1 MEFEEILA
9 EVGDYG
15 VFQKRLVIWFL
26 LPCTVP
32 LAWFSLNQIFLMSV
46 PDHWCHVPEVTET
59 NLSFQQ
65 QQMLIRPMENQHG
78 LQIPSSC
85 QMHDLNYSSAILNLL
100 KNSKSNITFEIETI
114 LSNVSIQACRNGWV
128 YDRTLY
134 SSTASTRWDLVC
146 DNNHLPSLIF
156 TLALAGGAVATPI
169 YGTMSDRIGRKLT
182 FFICVMITFVSGVI
196 SLVLPNFTAFALFRF
211 INGSLLPTIFQVPY
225 IMLVEIVG
233 KEKRTRLMGIACI
246 GWTLGLCSLP
256 LFAFLFRNWRTFG
269 LITTC
274 FCIPYFFYWRFL
286 PESTRWLVSVGRYE
300 EAVVILTEMAKTN
313 GRPLPIDLVKRLTA
327 AEEAMKKEKI
337 VETTHDIT
345 DFFCYRTLRKRFLIV
360 TVSWAANSM
369 VYYGLQINATNLYG
383 NEFLNFFLF
392 GLVELPSYFLC
403 WYLMERIGRRW
414 TNVSLM
420 LLGAL
425 SILIPTIL
433 LSELALGT
441 TIGTLVGKFG
451 CSAAFMVVYQQSAE
465 LYPTPIRALG
475 MGASATV
482 ACIATI
488 CTPYIIYLGT
498 YEKHIPYF
506 IIGGICLIA
515 SFAASFLPETLNAK
529 LPQTIED
536 GEKFGN
542 NQKYFS
548 CFGWNSPVTQR
559 YACGLTLRET
569 GF

>member
-1 MEFEEILA
+1 MRHSEPA
-9 EVGDYG
+9 
-15 VFQKRLVIWFL
+15 LVCSQHSGSL
-26 LPCTVP
+26 TKLPVQVLTSKLQPDCTVSRCQNNSLAGHLSQGVLRADDSLPKSIDDVWTHRRIVP
-32 LAWFSLNQIFLMSV
+32 LSLGLAILQHLN
-46 PDHWCHVPEVTET
+46 
-59 NLSFQQ
+59 
-65 QQMLIRPMENQHG
+65 RPSH
-78 LQIPSSC
+78 LVLC
-85 QMHDLNYSSAILNLL
+85 QMTPDYFG
-100 KNSKSNITFEIETI
+100 TQDE
-114 LSNVSIQACRNGWV
+114 
-128 YDRTLY
+128 
-134 SSTASTRWDLVC
+134 WDLVC

-156 TLALAGGAVATPI
+156 TLALAGAVATPI

-548 CFGWNSPVTQR
+548 CFGSQIPEDDDTEEKRKLILVVRWNCCRQCNVI
-559 YACGLTLRET
+559 
-569 GF
+569 

>member
-15 VFQKRLVIWFL
+15 VFQKRLVNWFL

-32 LAWFSLNQIFLMSV
+32 LAWFALNQIFLMSV
-46 PDHWCHVPEVTET
+46 PDHWCYVPEVTKA
-59 NLSFQQ
+59 NLSVQQ
-65 QQMLIRPMENQHG
+65 QHMLIRPTENQHG
-78 LQIPSSC
+78 LEIPSPC
-85 QMHDLNYSSAILNLL
+85 QMHDLNYSSVILDLL
-100 KNSKSNITFEIETI
+100 ESSNSSTTFKIHTI
-114 LSNVSIQACRNGWV
+114 LSNVSKQACRNGWV
-128 YDRTLY
+128 YDRTIY
-134 SSTASTRWDLVC
+134 SSTASTHWDLVC
-146 DNNHLPSLIF
+146 ENNHLPSLIF
-156 TLALAGGAVATPI
+156 TLALAGGSVATPI
-169 YGTMSDRIGRKLT
+169 YGIMSDRIGRKLT
-182 FFICVMITFVSGVI
+182 FFICVLVTFVSGVI
-196 SLVLPNFTAFALFRF
+196 SLVLPNFTAFAVFRF

-256 LFAFLFRNWRTFG
+256 LFAFIFRSWRTFG

-300 EAVVILTEMAKTN
+300 EAVIILTEMAKTN
-313 GRPLPIDLVKRLTA
+313 GRPVPPDLVKRLT
-327 AEEAMKKEKI
+327 
-337 VETTHDIT
+337 VG
-345 DFFCYRTLRKRFLIV
+345 
-360 TVSWAANSM
+360 AANSM
-369 VYYGLQINATNLYG
+369 AYYGLQINATNLYG
-383 NEFLNFFLF
+383 NEFLNFFLL

-403 WYLMERIGRRW
+403 WYLMERLGRRW

-425 SILIPTIL
+425 SILIPTTLPIA
-433 LSELALGT
+433 STLGT

-498 YEKHIPYF
+498 YDKHIPYF

-536 GEKFGN
+536 GERFGN
-542 NQKYFS
+542 SQKYFS
-548 CFGWNSPVTQR
+548 FFGSQNPEDNNEEEEKKTDSVVQKELLSTV
-559 YACGLTLRET
+559 
-569 GF
+569 